1 MKQAFIVF
9 IWTLVLLYLISWGI
23 EMLNQANTLVNY
35 GGLIGI
41 ILLIMISVKYKF
53 GTTIKLFKT
62 TKNS

>member
-1 MKQAFIVF
+1 MKQIFIVF

-41 ILLIMISVKYKF
+41 VLLIMISIKYKF
-53 GTTIKLFKT
+53 GVKLLK
-62 TKNS
+62 